1 MPETLDEQIE
11 EQALSWLMRATSGTF
26 APEQAAQLQIWL
38 EQDPAHRQAYDEARV
53 LWAGLEDLRD
63 TPVVTES
70 LAQAATQTPADN
82 TDELAEQRR
91 IRRSFKRFDYR
102 SLGIAACLAL
112 AIVLAPAAMQNLKL
126 WQADYQTGVGHQQSI
141 SLDDGSRVF
150 LNAASA
156 LNTEYNQTQ
165 RGIELLQGEAE
176 FQVSKDPA
184 RPFVVSVDGMQIK
197 ALGTDFIVDK
207 TAESVRVSV
216 VESAVQISHST
227 WEPVVLH
234 AGQQVDIPAGQNP
247 QAVTEINPRHAAA
260 WRSNRL
266 IFEDEAL
273 GRVVEEINRYR
284 PGHVFLSR
292 PALNDLRVSGV
303 FNVQDIDALLAVIS
317 KTLPINSASIGGRY
331 VVLF

>member
-26 APEQAAQLQIWL
+26 SPEQAAQLRAWL
-38 EQDPAHRQAYDEARV
+38 EEPAHRQAYSEAKA
-53 LWAGLEDLRD
+53 LWAGIEDLRD
-63 TPVVTES
+63 KPVVTEC
-70 LAQAATQTPADN
+70 LEQAKTQNPATN
-82 TDELAEQRR
+82 VDELAERRR
-91 IRRSFKRFDYR
+91 IHRGFQRFDYR

-112 AIVLAPAAMQNLKL
+112 AIVLTPLVKENLRL
-126 WQADYQTGVGHQQSI
+126 WRADYQTGVGRQQSI
-141 SLDDGSRVF
+141 ALDDGSRVF

-156 LNTEYNQTQ
+156 LNTEYNATQ

-184 RPFVVSVDGMQIK
+184 RPFVVRVNGQQIK

-207 TAESVRVSV
+207 TSEGVRISV
-216 VESAVQISHST
+216 VESAVQISHSN

-234 AGQQVDIPAGQNP
+234 AGEQVDIPTGQKP
-247 QAVTEINPRHAAA
+247 QAITEVNPRHAIA

-266 IFEDEAL
+266 IFENEPL
-273 GRVVEEINRYR
+273 SRVVEEINRYR

-292 PALNDLRVSGV
+292 PTLNDLRVSGV
-303 FNVQDIDALLAVIS
+303 FNVQDIDALLAVIG
-317 KTLPINSASIGGRY
+317 KTLPVKSALIGERY